1 MKKEIQRKQ
10 VFVQMTNDSNAIVHV
25 RKQSLLTRIWKNR
38 WIYAFILPALIFV
51 IIFCYGPMY
60 GLIAAFKD
68 YKISKGIL
76 GSPFSDPL
84 FKNFEMMFSN
94 KAFVASFFNTI
105 RMGFAYIISGFPG
118 PIILA
123 LLLNE
128 LRARRL
134 KNTLQVIYTFPNFLS
149 WVIVGGLMTTIFA
162 GEGVVNGLIRAMGGE
177 TFGFLTDKTLIR
189 PLLYI
194 TSIWKGTGWSAILY
208 LAGIASISPELYEA
222 ADVDGANRFH
232 KMLYITWP
240 EIKSTAVIL
249 LILAFGGIMSKG
261 YDQILNMTNAVTR
274 DAAETI
280 DTYIYRITF
289 MEKPKYGFSTA
300 IGLAK
305 SVINFIFLLSANKLA
320 KVLGEG
326 GIM

>member
-1 MKKEIQRKQ
+1 M
-10 VFVQMTNDSNAIVHV
+10 V
-25 RKQSLLTRIWKNR
+25 KQSAVINRPKRSLGTRIWKNR
-38 WIYAFILPALIFV
+38 WIYAFLLPGIVFV
-51 IIFCYGPMY
+51 LIFCYGPMY
-60 GLIAAFKD
+60 GLVVAFKD

-76 GSPFSDPL
+76 GSPVMDPWYGNFS
-84 FKNFEMMFSN
+84 MMFTD
-94 KAFVASFFNTI
+94 KKFIAAFFNTI
-105 RMGFAYIISGFPG
+105 RMGFMYIITGFPG

-128 LRARRL
+128 LRGNRYKR
-134 KNTLQVIYTFPNFLS
+134 TLQVIYTFPNFLS
-149 WVIVGGLMTTIFA
+149 WVIVSGLMTTIFA
-162 GEGVVNGLIRAMGGE
+162 GEGVINSIIRSLGGE
-177 TFGFLTDKTLIR
+177 TYGFLTDKGLIR

-208 LAGIASISPELYEA
+208 LAGIAGISPELYEA

-240 EIKSTAVIL
+240 EIRSTAVIL

-261 YDQILNMTNAVTR
+261 YDQILNMVNPVVR

-289 MEKPKYGFSTA
+289 QEKPDYGFSTA
-300 IGLAK
+300 IGFSK
-305 SVINFIFLLSANKLA
+305 SVINFIFLLAANKLA
-320 KVLGEG
+320 KVMGEG